1 MQQRPVG
8 EASLALHEASDD
20 STFLLAILPPTA
32 GQRRLALAV
41 IVVLLVA
48 FAITAPFMNIQ
59 LPSVSASIP
68 ALETAISIN
77 DLITSALLFSQFLIV
92 RRRALLALASGYL
105 FTALIVIPHELI
117 FPGAFTPTGL
127 FDAGLQSSAW
137 LYTFWHAGFPLAVIG
152 YVLLRE
158 ADGERNIFKRS
169 PVPAIALSVAAVVV
183 IVGGLTWLAT
193 NGEWLLPR
201 IFLDR
206 VHADPSRIWQTG
218 AFDLALTAIALA
230 QLWFRR
236 RSVLDL
242 WLMVVCCTWL
252 LELTMTATFLNT
264 RYSVGWYASRIYALT
279 ATIFVLIVLL
289 SQTTALYARLLR
301 SNTALQRERNN
312 KLVNLEALAA
322 SISHEVNQPLA
333 AISANSGAALGFLEH
348 APPNLEEA
356 RLALND
362 IASDSHRASQI
373 FQSIRSLFGRSPQGR
388 EQIDLNQIALEVLH
402 TLRSDL
408 EEHGIAVHAE
418 LSSELPLVMGQRGQ
432 LQEVLL
438 NLVQNA
444 IEAMD
449 SIKDGDKFLRV
460 RTQSDGRDTIAVA
473 VEDTGSGIPPEKL
486 DEIFDAF
493 ITTKP
498 KGMGLGLAICRM
510 IIEQHG
516 GKLSAWSDKKRR
528 GALLQFT
535 LPIKSAAGPL

>member
-1 MQQRPVG
+1 
-8 EASLALHEASDD
+8 LALHEVSDD
-20 STFLLAILPPTA
+20 STLLLAILPPTA
-32 GQRRLALAV
+32 GQRRLALVV
-41 IVVLLVA
+41 ILVLLGV
-48 FAITAPFMNIQ
+48 FAITAPFMNTQ
-59 LPSVSASIP
+59 LPIVSASIP
-68 ALETAISIN
+68 AFETAIVIN
-77 DLITSALLFSQFLIV
+77 DLITSALLYSQFLIV
-92 RRRALLALASGYL
+92 RRRALLVLASGYL

-152 YVLLRE
+152 YVLLSD
-158 ADGERNIFKRS
+158 ADGRGNVFTLS
-169 PVPAIALSVAAVVV
+169 PVPAVALSVAAVVV

-193 NGEWLLPR
+193 QGDWLLPR

-230 QLWFRR
+230 LLWLRR

-252 LELTMTATFLNT
+252 VELTMTAVFLNT

-312 KLVNLEALAA
+312 KLVNLEAMAA

-333 AISANSGAALGFLEH
+333 AISAHSGAALRFLKH
-348 APPNLEEA
+348 TPPNLEEVQ
-356 RLALND
+356 LALNA
-362 IASDSHRASQI
+362 IARDSHRTSQV
-373 FQSIRSLFGRSPQGR
+373 FQNIRSLFGRSPQGQ
-388 EQIDLNQIALEVLH
+388 ELIDLNQIALDVLR
-402 TLRSDL
+402 TLRGDL
-408 EEHGIAVHAE
+408 EEHGIVVRSE
-418 LSSELPLVMGQRGQ
+418 LTSELPLVMGHRGQ
-432 LQEVLL
+432 LQEVVL

-449 SIKDGDKFLRV
+449 DIEDGGRLLRM
-460 RTQSDGRDTIAVA
+460 RTQSDGRDAIKVS
-473 VEDTGSGIPPEKL
+473 VEDTGSGIAPEKL
-486 DEIFDAF
+486 DGIFDAF
-493 ITTKP
+493 MTTKP
-498 KGMGLGLAICRM
+498 QGMGLGLAICRM
-510 IIEQHG
+510 IIEQHN
-516 GKLSAWSDKKRR
+516 GKLSASSDPKRR
-528 GALLQFT
+528 GALFQFT
-535 LPIKSAAGPL
+535 LPIKSAAVAAS